1 MKVTYLSQQ
10 FLKGFSD
17 LYQSNVME
25 EVGHKS
31 GVQQVENSCRLG
43 GRGGGRR
50 RGREKG
56 GGERKKGMGGGEGGR
71 GKEGTFNWQVTTAEV
86 TQTYHAQ
93 SLQCIGPLAS
103 RHSRP
108 Q

>member
-43 GRGGGRR
+43 GRGEENGEREGRR
-50 RGREKG
+50 REEKRG
-56 GGERKKGMGGGEGGR
+56 WMEEKEGGERKGHLI
-71 GKEGTFNWQVTTAEV
+71 GK
-86 TQTYHAQ
+86 
-93 SLQCIGPLAS
+93 
-103 RHSRP
+103 
-108 Q
+108 

>member
-1 MKVTYLSQQ
+1 MQSVLSHLQCVAWQQMKVTYLSQQ

-43 GRGGGRR
+43 GRGGGD
-50 RGREKG
+50 
-56 GGERKKGMGGGEGGR
+56 
-71 GKEGTFNWQVTTAEV
+71 
-86 TQTYHAQ
+86 
-93 SLQCIGPLAS
+93 I
-103 RHSRP
+103 
-108 Q
+108 